1 ASPFLIYYYADPE
14 GPLPFPYFE

>member
-1 ASPFLIYYYADPE
+1 YADPE